1 MVKHNELV
9 DRYFPLFLNVTN
21 QKCLVVGGGTLA
33 AEKARLLLDFGALV
47 TILCPRIGEEIW
59 PLEEN
64 YISCSVENRNFQARD
79 LNGIALVISATGNIE
94 VDSMI
99 ASAAQTASVPVNVV
113 DNKKL
118 STFSVAAIVDR
129 GSIQIAVSSGGKAPS
144 LVARLK
150 DELEVL
156 LPQNLGVLADLAS
169 KMRPAVKKILP
180 KIESRRKFWR
190 KFFEGD
196 NAQTYLLSNQGVEPK
211 EVKSLVQRITG
222 SGSFPPSVSIVG
234 SGPGDPDLL
243 TVKALRKIQE
253 ADVLVYDRLVGVEI
267 LKRARKESKKIFV
280 GKSKGQHTCG
290 QAEINDILLQEAL
303 PGRNVVRLK
312 GGDPFVFG
320 RGGEERAFL
329 MQHGIEVEIVS
340 GITAVLGCGAASG
353 IPMTHRNISQAVT
366 FITGHGDGDLSVD
379 WKALAQLGHTLVI
392 YMGIGAAHG
401 IAANLISNGM
411 PSRTPVAVVE
421 NGTTPDEKLVVGK
434 LETLSL
440 LISESNITPP
450 AIIIVGDVVDQARLE
465 VIRLADKARASG
477 MGQNEDVNKEA
488 KISEA
493 VA

>member
-1 MVKHNELV
+1 MLNQSDLAG
-9 DRYFPLFLNVTN
+9 RRFPLFVDLTN
-21 QKCLVVGGGTLA
+21 RKCLVVGGGTMA
-33 AEKARLLLDFGALV
+33 VEKARLLLDFGAFV
-47 TILCPRIGEEIW
+47 TILSHEGEREVGA
-59 PLEEN
+59 LEKN
-64 YISCSVENRNFQARD
+64 YASCSIENRKFNAGD
-79 LNGIALVISATGNIE
+79 LNGVTLVISATGDIE
-94 VDSMI
+94 VDSII
-99 ASAAQTASVPVNVV
+99 ANAATTLSIPVNVV
-113 DNKKL
+113 DNKTL
-118 STFSVAAIVDR
+118 STFSVPAIVDR
-129 GSIQIAVSSGGKAPS
+129 GSIQLGISSGGKSPS

-150 DELEVL
+150 DQMESL
-156 LPQNLGVLADLAS
+156 LPDTLGSLADLAS
-169 KMRPAVKKILP
+169 QMRPIVKEILP
-180 KIESRRKFWR
+180 KIEARRKFWR
-190 KFFEGD
+190 MFFDGG
-196 NAQTYLLSNQGVEPK
+196 NAEVFLSGKNTIKQK
-211 EVKSLVQRITG
+211 EVRSLVQQMAN
-222 SGSFPPSVSIVG
+222 SGCFSPSVSIVG
-234 SGPGDPDLL
+234 AGPGDPDLL

-303 PGRNVVRLK
+303 PGRNVVPLK

-392 YMGIGAAHG
+392 YMGIGAAYG

-411 PSRTPVAVVE
+411 SRKTPVAVIE
-421 NGTTPDEKLVVGK
+421 NGTIPDEKLVVGK

-440 LISESNITPP
+440 LISETNITPP
-450 AIIIVGDVVDQARLE
+450 AIIIVGDVVEQARLE
-465 VIRLADKARASG
+465 VIRLAHKARASG
-477 MGQNEDVNKEA
+477 VGRNEDVNKEA
-488 KISEA
+488 TLSE
-493 VA
+493 VVV